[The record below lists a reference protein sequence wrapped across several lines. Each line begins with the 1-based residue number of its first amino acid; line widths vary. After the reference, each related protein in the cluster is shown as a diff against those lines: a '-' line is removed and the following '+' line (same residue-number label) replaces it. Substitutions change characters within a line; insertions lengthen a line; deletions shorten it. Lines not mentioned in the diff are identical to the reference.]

1 MISRR
6 PALILLIALLATAP
20 SAEASLF
27 QGEALDKA
35 ANFLAIFILLVLPI
49 GLVALFWM
57 VHVIPEKIA
66 EKNHHPQQAAIK
78 TLCLLSLV
86 FGGLLWPI
94 AWLLAYTKPVGY
106 KLAYGTDKHP
116 NYFKEAGER
125 AESGQISREELA
137 DVRTELDDLAK
148 RGFLTPEL
156 RTVRDRVLARLQAAG
171 TVEQP

>member
-1 MISRR
+1 MIFAR
-6 PALILLIALLATAP
+6 PALILLIVLLAAAP
-20 SAEASLF
+20 SAEASMF
-27 QGEALDKA
+27 QGETLDKA
-35 ANFLAIFILLVLPI
+35 ANFLALFILFVLPI

-66 EKNHHPQQAAIK
+66 EKNHHPQQTAIK

-86 FGGLLWPI
+86 FGGMLWPI

-116 NYFKEAGER
+116 SYFKEAGER
-125 AESGQISREELA
+125 AESGLISREELA
-137 DVRTELDDLAK
+137 DVRAELDGLAT
-148 RGFLTPEL
+148 RGHLTSEL
-156 RTVRDRVLARLQAAG
+156 RTARDQVLARLQAAG